1 MAAPSL
7 PPSRSAPGGASP
19 PAGFFCEWDARGA
32 GHDVTAEP
40 GFGAQWRSGPR
51 RAAEA
56 VIGWRARA
64 GAHAGCRGG
73 RYKGEPAGGAWYRG
87 SAATPA
93 SSSAPRRAA
102 PRREEIMVMLKISSL
117 LAVYALVVCQM
128 DSFQAA
134 PVRPGLESITDRVTL
149 SDYEARRLLNALV
162 KEFIQMTAEEL
173 EQASE
178 GNSLDR
184 PISKR
189 CASLSTCVLG
199 KLSQELHKL
208 QTYPRTDVGAGTP
221 GKKRNVLSDLE
232 HERYANYGE
241 PLGSN

>member
-1 MAAPSL
+1 ML
-7 PPSRSAPGGASP
+7 
-19 PAGFFCEWDARGA
+19 CMC
-32 GHDVTAEP
+32 VTYVFTPVTDTANDL
-40 GFGAQWRSGPR
+40 QQ
-51 RAAEA
+51 
-56 VIGWRARA
+56 
-64 GAHAGCRGG
+64 CR
-73 RYKGEPAGGAWYRG
+73 
-87 SAATPA
+87 TH
-93 SSSAPRRAA
+93 
-102 PRREEIMVMLKISSL
+102 SSL
-117 LAVYALVVCQM
+117 LCVALCIHLVF
-128 DSFQAA
+128 SSLR
-134 PVRPGLESITDRVTL
+134 RPGLESITDRVTL

-221 GKKRNVLSDLE
+221 GKKRNVLNDLE

-241 PLGSN
+241 TLGNN